1 MDKDDHN
8 DLVTILLSQT
18 SENIPEDMKCMWE
31 QQITLIQQ
39 NKSMVIAG
47 ILSKLNMH
55 ISINFNV
62 EKDLSKFIRVSGGG
76 HVPRNDA

>member
-1 MDKDDHN
+1 MYWHKKIQSEALDMDEDDHN

-39 NKSMVIAG
+39 NKHG
-47 ILSKLNMH
+47 Y
-55 ISINFNV
+55 
-62 EKDLSKFIRVSGGG
+62 R
-76 HVPRNDA
+76 